1 MRFKI
6 PTLKDLE
13 LSKILSFGLPLF
25 FSTALLSIQYMGNN
39 YAASTFLGDGG
50 LIALAICMQLFS
62 FSMIILTGTLRTIQ
76 PVGAILK
83 GLEDHKGMKL
93 LIHRAYA
100 FMGICL
106 VVYMLVIVC
115 LPEQIS
121 VLLGAANEQ
130 TMPIIRMALPA
141 FSLHIIMQAL
151 LYNLMPVYQFYDH
164 KNLALFLSV
173 GQTLLPMLC
182 FWGMKGHWM
191 GFFVGQIITAV
202 VILIST
208 FLIKSKD
215 KKLSAI
221 FLIPET
227 ESDAVYDSTI
237 PTNHQALGETRI
249 GLRDFLLSLDIP
261 QSKVNHAIL
270 CTEELLKNIIDH
282 GHAKYVDVR
291 ATKDIISLHDDGKPF
306 NPIGYVDE
314 NGLGLKIV
322 NTLLSENMHYD
333 YRFNQNM
340 VTIELK

>member
-1 MRFKI
+1 
-6 PTLKDLE
+6 
-13 LSKILSFGLPLF
+13 
-25 FSTALLSIQYMGNN
+25 
-39 YAASTFLGDGG
+39 
-50 LIALAICMQLFS
+50 
-62 FSMIILTGTLRTIQ
+62 
-76 PVGAILK
+76 
-83 GLEDHKGMKL
+83 
-93 LIHRAYA
+93 
-100 FMGICL
+100 
-106 VVYMLVIVC
+106 
-115 LPEQIS
+115 
-121 VLLGAANEQ
+121 
-130 TMPIIRMALPA
+130 
-141 FSLHIIMQAL
+141 
-151 LYNLMPVYQFYDH
+151 MPVYQFYDH